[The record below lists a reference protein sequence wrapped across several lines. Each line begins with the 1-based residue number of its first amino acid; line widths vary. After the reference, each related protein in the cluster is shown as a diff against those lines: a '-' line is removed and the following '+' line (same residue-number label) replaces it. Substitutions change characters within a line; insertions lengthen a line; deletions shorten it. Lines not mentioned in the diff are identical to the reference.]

1 MKNLVS
7 PRSVR
12 VITAVASMALFSAV
26 FFALPAAGVLA
37 VALFCLLTL
46 CGALWIG
53 GQTDRSIARAIAA
66 VEAERPALV
75 PPALALVSPQP
86 AR

>member
-1 MKNLVS
+1 MVRIRS
-7 PRSVR
+7 P
-12 VITAVASMALFSAV
+12 IVAHQPGDGRTV
-26 FFALPAAGVLA
+26 PAAGVLA
-37 VALFCLLTL
+37 VSLFCLLTL